1 MTKTDLFRVI
11 IKIFGIYCF
20 IDAIFQMIPNLSYS
34 GGFYAMSLK
43 VSLIYLLVTGLIA
56 YFLLFHTD
64 RIIKFLRLEKGFDS
78 DNIDIGNLKNDGL
91 FKFALIFIGLLL
103 VVDNIAQF
111 LNFCYLAFKKQVS
124 ANGLDEIDG
133 FMLEQQLDYNWWI
146 VSALNVLL
154 GIIIL
159 NNYNRI
165 AKLFLGKEKNVG

>member
-34 GGFYAMSLK
+34 GGFYSISLK
-43 VSLIYLLVTGLIA
+43 VSLIFILVTGLIA

-64 RIIKFLRLEKGFDS
+64 RIIKFLRLDRGFDS
-78 DNIDIGNLKNDGL
+78 DNIDIGSLKNDGL

-103 VVDNIAQF
+103 VVDNIPQF

-124 ANGLDEIDG
+124 STGLDEVDG

-146 VSALNVLL
+146 VSALNVLM

-159 NNYNRI
+159 TNYRRI
-165 AKLFLGKEKNVG
+165 ANLFLKKEKNVG

>member
-20 IDAIFQMIPNLSYS
+20 IDALFQMIPNLSYS
-34 GGFYAMSLK
+34 GGFYSMSLK
-43 VSLIYLLVTGLIA
+43 VSLIFLLVTGLIA

-64 RIIKFLRLEKGFDS
+64 RIIKFLQLDRGFDF
-78 DNIDIGNLKNDGL
+78 DNIDIGNLKSDGL

-103 VVDNIAQF
+103 VVDNVGQF

-124 ANGLDEIDG
+124 STGLDEIDG

-146 VSALNVLL
+146 VSALNVVM

-159 NNYNRI
+159 TNYKRI
-165 AKLFLGKEKNVG
+165 AKLFVKKEKNVG

>member
-20 IDAIFQMIPNLSYS
+20 IDALFQMIPNLSYS
-34 GGFYAMSLK
+34 GGFYSMSLK
-43 VSLIYLLVTGLIA
+43 VSLIFLLVTGLIA

-64 RIIKFLRLEKGFDS
+64 RIIKFLQLDRGFDF
-78 DNIDIGNLKNDGL
+78 DNIGIGNLKSDGL

-103 VVDNIAQF
+103 VVDNVGQF

-124 ANGLDEIDG
+124 STGLDEIDG

-146 VSALNVLL
+146 VSALNVVM

-159 NNYNRI
+159 TNYKRI
-165 AKLFLGKEKNVG
+165 AKLFVKKEKNVG